1 MATKSELN
9 ALFQL
14 AQDYHYAKHGK
25 PHDIAEAMRLYREA
39 AQQGHAEA
47 QEELGYCYEFGRG
60 VAIDIE
66 EAEKWYQLSN
76 QGDEDANEDKPTT
89 KKQSKKQSEPKPIDL
104 AQVIAEMERER
115 KDNRKA
121 KITIWI
127 AVIGTIAIILGGVA
141 MDISAWIVGAII
153 AFFVLGVVLIG
164 FKKKL

>member
-1 MATKSELN
+1 M
-9 ALFQL
+9 

-25 PHDIAEAMRLYREA
+25 PHDMAEAMRLYREA

-89 KKQSKKQSEPKPIDL
+89 KNSPKSNLNP
-104 AQVIAEMERER
+104 
-115 KDNRKA
+115 NRL
-121 KITIWI
+121 
-127 AVIGTIAIILGGVA
+127 ILH
-141 MDISAWIVGAII
+141 
-153 AFFVLGVVLIG
+153 
-164 FKKKL
+164 K